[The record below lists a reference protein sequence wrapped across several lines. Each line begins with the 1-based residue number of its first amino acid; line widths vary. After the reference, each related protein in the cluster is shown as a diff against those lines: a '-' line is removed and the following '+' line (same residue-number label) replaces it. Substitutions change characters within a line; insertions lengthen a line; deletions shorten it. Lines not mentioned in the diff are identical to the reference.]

1 MKKYIV
7 VMLLLIIGLGVSAY
21 AMSLAPK
28 IQEGEVATPFV
39 LKDLNG
45 KSVSL
50 ASYRGNIVL
59 LNFWASWCPPCRSEM
74 PSIQKLYEKMAGKK
88 FVILAVSVER
98 APKGK
103 IASFISEN
111 GYTFPVLL
119 DDGGK
124 VSSAY
129 GITSIPT
136 TYLLD
141 KKGQILK
148 KEVGSRDWSDPEII
162 DKLLDLTIRTEQPV
176 AEINN

>member
-74 PSIQKLYEKMAGKK
+74 PSIQKLYEKMAQAG
-88 FVILAVSVER
+88 VGTVV
-98 APKGK
+98 GMH
-103 IASFISEN
+103 ISEEH
-111 GYTFPVLL
+111 
-119 DDGGK
+119 
-124 VSSAY
+124 
-129 GITSIPT
+129 
-136 TYLLD
+136 
-141 KKGQILK
+141 K
-148 KEVGSRDWSDPEII
+148 KEAELAHVNIVIAGHISSDSLGVNLFMDELEKQGIEIVPCSGFTRFSR
-162 DKLLDLTIRTEQPV
+162 K
-176 AEINN
+176 